1 MELTQMRD
9 YIEKMTRFNQI
20 EVLRILN
27 GHDDVTI
34 NENRYGIHVNLS
46 DLSEDV
52 IEKLVSFVSYVNTQE
67 KVLNQDEKEKEEIKN
82 NYFS

>member
-67 KVLNQDEKEKEEIKN
+67 KVLNQDEREKEEIKN